1 MTQRNTA
8 ILLLAHGTP
17 DVLSE
22 MAAYLDKVT
31 SGRPMAAEVIAELQH
46 RYAQIGLQET
56 PLPEGPPLTR
66 WTLLQGQLLSELL
79 GRKVY
84 VAMRNWHPFIA
95 EVVEQMKAD
104 GITGAR
110 VLCLAPQNSRTSTG
124 LYRRA
129 LQQAVGNAFALDF
142 IAGWADEPELAQAF
156 AEQLWPVWA
165 EACAATGS
173 RVPVL
178 FTAHAVPCRTIMSTT
193 TSGAPSMTTASSS
206 AWVGS
211 QKPVPADGIQDYG
224 PASAPDPDPV
234 ECKQTA
240 QRIAA
245 ALAPVGLTDA
255 GWFFAFQSQGI
266 AGAPWL
272 GPTVPD
278 TLAALAAEG
287 HKGVVL
293 QPVGF
298 LCDHVEI
305 LYDIDIAF
313 RDLGNEIDLTV
324 HRTPSLNTSPLLI
337 SALADLSQQGLA
349 RLSQSQLQAK

>member
-1 MTQRNTA
+1 
-8 ILLLAHGTP
+8 
-17 DVLSE
+17 
-22 MAAYLDKVT
+22 
-31 SGRPMAAEVIAELQH
+31 
-46 RYAQIGLQET
+46 
-56 PLPEGPPLTR
+56 
-66 WTLLQGQLLSELL
+66 
-79 GRKVY
+79 
-84 VAMRNWHPFIA
+84 
-95 EVVEQMKAD
+95 
-104 GITGAR
+104 
-110 VLCLAPQNSRTSTG
+110 
-124 LYRRA
+124 
-129 LQQAVGNAFALDF
+129 VGNAFALDF

-224 PASAPDPDPV
+224 PASAPDPYPV

-305 LYDIDIAF
+305 LYDIDIDFKQQAKA
-313 RDLGNEIDLTV
+313 LGLQLW
-324 HRTPSLNTSPLLI
+324 RAASLNDAPTLI
-337 SALADLSQQGLA
+337 RTIASALQRPAT
-349 RLSQSQLQAK
+349 RLDSNDIPAAPKRPSRPQPEAVPA